1 MAYTSIIPVHRLD
14 NAIHYA
20 LDEKKC
26 SRVQNKESLEGELD
40 KALNKDQ
47 SEQDLFQSAIGCT
60 CDTAFEDMCQI
71 KKIWHKEGGVQG
83 FHLVQSFAAGEV
95 TPELAYQIGQ
105 EFAEQLLGGRFQAVI
120 STHLNTKCIHNHIVW
135 NSVSIVDGKK
145 YRSNARTYVTQVRR
159 ISDEL
164 CRKHHFSVIDTEKS
178 EKAACPY
185 AQWLAEQNGKPTWK
199 TPIRQDV
206 DTAVLVA
213 FTWNQFVREL
223 EKKGYSFCL
232 QGKYFTLK
240 PPGRD
245 RPVRFKTL
253 GEHYTPEA
261 IQKRILEPKPFLPA
275 GKKSRR
281 RKLRTGGKPMRK
293 LTGLRALYFSYLYK
307 MGALPRK
314 PFRSS
319 FAVREDIRRL
329 DKRIAQMQFLSKHR
343 IDNREQLAALEKEA
357 EAQISALLR
366 KRRMLYRENSDPPD
380 IVVLNERLRVLRNT
394 AKLCREIAEQSAE
407 MKKRMQAMPPI
418 NQQQKDNLVQERE
431 R

>member
-1 MAYTSIIPVHRLD
+1 MHRLD
-14 NAIHYA
+14 NSVRYVLNEKKASRSQNADSLREAVDYA
-20 LDEKKC
+20 LN
-26 SRVQNKESLEGELD
+26 RD
-40 KALNKDQ
+40 KT
-47 SEQDLFQSAIGCT
+47 EQDVFQSAISCT

-83 FHLVQSFAAGEV
+83 FHLVQSFAPGES
-95 TPELAYQIGQ
+95 TPEQAHQIGM
-105 EFAEQLLGGRFQAVI
+105 ELAENLLGGRFQAVI
-120 STHLNTKCIHNHIVW
+120 ATHLNTGHLHNHIVW
-135 NSVSIVDGKK
+135 NSVSMVDGKK
-145 YRSNARTYVTQVRR
+145 YRSNAKTYITQVRR

-164 CRKHHFSVIDTEKS
+164 CRKYGLSVIQTQNS
-178 EKAACPY
+178 EKVARPY
-185 AQWLAEQNGKPTWK
+185 VQWLAEQNGKPTWK

-206 DTAVLVA
+206 DAAVLAA

-223 EKKGYSFCL
+223 EKKGYTLCL

-261 IQKRILEPKPFLPA
+261 IRRRILEPKPFLPA

-281 RKLRTGGKPMRK
+281 RKLRTGGKPLRK

-314 PFRSS
+314 PSRSS

-366 KRRMLYRENSDPPD
+366 KRRMLYRQKSNPPD
-380 IVVLNERLRVLRNT
+380 VAVLNEKLHDLRKT
-394 AKLCREIAEQSAE
+394 TKFCREIAEQLAE
-407 MKKRMQAMPPI
+407 MENRMKAVQPVH
-418 NQQQKDNLVQERE
+418 QQEKENLEKEKER
-431 R
+431 

>member
-1 MAYTSIIPVHRLD
+1 MD
-14 NAIHYA
+14 YA
-20 LDEKKC
+20 LN
-26 SRVQNKESLEGELD
+26 RD
-40 KALNKDQ
+40 KI
-47 SEQDLFQSAIGCT
+47 EQDVFQSAISCT

-135 NSVSIVDGKK
+135 NSVSMVDGKK
-145 YRSNARTYVTQVRR
+145 YRSNAKTYITQVRR

-164 CRKHHFSVIDTEKS
+164 CRKYHLSVIDTQNS
-178 EKAACPY
+178 EKAARPY
-185 AQWLAEQNGKPTWK
+185 VQWLAEQNGKPTWK

-223 EKKGYSFCL
+223 EKKGYALCL

-253 GEHYTPEA
+253 GENYTPEA
-261 IQKRILEPKPFLPA
+261 IRRRILEPKPFLLA

-281 RKLRTGGKPMRK
+281 RKLRTGGKSLRK

-307 MGALPRK
+307 MGALPKK
-314 PFRSS
+314 PARSG

-329 DKRIAQMQFLSKHR
+329 DKRIKQMKFLSEHR
-343 IDNREQLAALEKEA
+343 IDSREQLAALEKEA

-366 KRRMLYRENSDPPD
+366 KRRMLYQQKSNPPD
-380 IVVLNERLRVLRNT
+380 LAVFNERLRLLRNT
-394 AKLCREIAEQSAE
+394 AKLCREIAKQSAE
-407 MKKRMQAMPPI
+407 MEKRMRAVLPVH
-418 NQQQKDNLVQERE
+418 QQEKDNLEKEKER
-431 R
+431 

>member
-1 MAYTSIIPVHRLD
+1 MHRLD
-14 NAIHYA
+14 DSVRYVLDQKKSSRAGSLREAVGYA
-20 LDEKKC
+20 LN
-26 SRVQNKESLEGELD
+26 RD
-40 KALNKDQ
+40 KT
-47 SEQDLFQSAIGCT
+47 EQDLFESAIGCT
-60 CDTAFEDMCQI
+60 LETAFADMCRVKQM
-71 KKIWHKEGGVQG
+71 WHKEGGVQG

-206 DTAVLVA
+206 DAAVLVS
-213 FTWNQFVREL
+213 FTWNQFVREM
-223 EKKGYSFCL
+223 EQKGYAL
-232 QGKYFTLK
+232 RPQGKYFTLK
-240 PPGRD
+240 PPGRE

-253 GEHYTPEA
+253 GESCTPEA
-261 IQKRILEPKPFLPA
+261 IRRRILEPKPFLPA
-275 GKKSRR
+275 GKNIRR
-281 RKLRTGGKPMRK
+281 GKLRKGKRPLRR
-293 LTGLRALYFSYLYK
+293 LTGLQALYFSYLYK

-329 DKRIAQMQFLSKHR
+329 DKRIAQMQFLFKHR
-343 IDNREQLAALEKEA
+343 IDNREQLAALEQEA

-366 KRRMLYRENSDPPD
+366 ERRMLYQQKSNPPD
-380 IVVLNERLRVLRNT
+380 LAVLNEKLYDLRKT
-394 AKLCREIAEQSAE
+394 AKFCREIAEQSAE
-407 MKKRMQAMPPI
+407 MEKRMKAVLPGH
-418 NQQQKDNLVQERE
+418 QQEKDNLEKEKER
-431 R
+431 

>member
-1 MAYTSIIPVHRLD
+1 MT
-14 NAIHYA
+14 
-20 LDEKKC
+20 
-26 SRVQNKESLEGELD
+26 
-40 KALNKDQ
+40 
-47 SEQDLFQSAIGCT
+47 
-60 CDTAFEDMCQI
+60 
-71 KKIWHKEGGVQG
+71 
-83 FHLVQSFAAGEV
+83 
-95 TPELAYQIGQ
+95 
-105 EFAEQLLGGRFQAVI
+105 
-120 STHLNTKCIHNHIVW
+120 
-135 NSVSIVDGKK
+135 DGKK

-164 CRKHHFSVIDTEKS
+164 CRKHHLSVIDTEKS
-178 EKAACPY
+178 EKAARPY
-185 AQWLAEQNGKPTWK
+185 AQWLAERDGRPTWK
-199 TPIRQDV
+199 TAIRQDV
-206 DTAVLVA
+206 DAAVLVS
-213 FTWNQFVREL
+213 FTWNQFVREM
-223 EKKGYSFCL
+223 EQQGYTFRFDR
-232 QGKYFTLK
+232 KYMTLK
-240 PPGRD
+240 PPGRE

-253 GEHYTPEA
+253 GESCTPEA
-261 IQKRILEPKPFLPA
+261 IRRRILEPKPFLPA
-275 GKKSRR
+275 GKNIRR
-281 RKLRTGGKPMRK
+281 GKLRKGKRPLRR
-293 LTGLRALYFSYLYK
+293 LTGLQALYFSYLYK

-407 MKKRMQAMPPI
+407 MEKRMQALPPVH
-418 NQQQKDNLVQERE
+418 QQQKDNLVQERE

>member
-1 MAYTSIIPVHRLD
+1 ML
-14 NAIHYA
+14 N
-20 LDEKKC
+20 EKKT
-26 SRVQNKESLEGELD
+26 SRSQNADSLREAVD
-40 KALNKDQ
+40 YALNKEKT
-47 SEQDLFQSAIGCT
+47 EQDLFCSSIGCT
-60 CDTAFEDMCQI
+60 LETAFADMCRVKQM
-71 KKIWHKEGGVQG
+71 WHKEGGVQG
-83 FHLVQSFAAGEV
+83 FHLVQSFAAGEGS
-95 TPELAYQIGQ
+95 PELVHQIGM
-105 EFAEQLLGGRFQAVI
+105 ELAEQLLGGRFQAVVA
-120 STHLNTKCIHNHIVW
+120 THLNTGHLHNHIVW
-135 NSVSIVDGKK
+135 NSVSMTDGKK

-164 CRKHHFSVIDTEKS
+164 CRKHHLSVIDTEKS
-178 EKAACPY
+178 EKAARPY
-185 AQWLAEQNGKPTWK
+185 AQWLAERDGRPTWK
-199 TPIRQDV
+199 TAIRQDV
-206 DTAVLVA
+206 DAAVLAA

-223 EKKGYSFCL
+223 EKKGYALCL

-261 IQKRILEPKPFLPA
+261 IRRRILEPKPFLPA

-293 LTGLRALYFSYLYK
+293 LTGLRALYVSYLCK

-314 PFRSS
+314 PSHSS

-329 DKRIAQMQFLSKHR
+329 DKRIAQMQFLFKHR
-343 IDNREQLAALEKEA
+343 IDNREQLAALEKET
-357 EAQISALLR
+357 EIEISELLR
-366 KRRMLYRENSDPPD
+366 KRRMSYRENADPPD

-394 AKLCREIAEQSAE
+394 AKFCRDIAEQSAE
-407 MKKRMQAMPPI
+407 MEKRMQALPPVH
-418 NQQQKDNLVQERE
+418 QQQKDNLVQERE

>member
-1 MAYTSIIPVHRLD
+1 MD
-14 NAIHYA
+14 YA
-20 LDEKKC
+20 LN
-26 SRVQNKESLEGELD
+26 RD
-40 KALNKDQ
+40 KT
-47 SEQDLFQSAIGCT
+47 EQDVFQSAISCT

-83 FHLVQSFAAGEV
+83 FHLVQSFAAREV

-145 YRSNARTYVTQVRR
+145 YRSNAKSYITQVRR

-164 CRKHHFSVIDTEKS
+164 CRKYYLSVIDTQKS
-178 EKAACPY
+178 EKAARPY
-185 AQWLAEQNGKPTWK
+185 VQWLAEQNGKPTWK

-206 DTAVLVA
+206 DAAVLAA

-223 EKKGYSFCL
+223 EKKGYALCL

-253 GEHYTPEA
+253 GEYYTPEA

-281 RKLRTGGKPMRK
+281 RKLRTGGKSLRK

-307 MGALPRK
+307 MGALPRR
-314 PFRSS
+314 PSRSS

-329 DKRIAQMQFLSKHR
+329 DKRIEQMKFLSEHR
-343 IDNREQLAALEKEA
+343 IDSREQLAALEKET
-357 EAQISALLR
+357 EIEISELLR
-366 KRRMLYRENSDPPD
+366 KRRMSYRENADPPD

-394 AKLCREIAEQSAE
+394 AKFCRDIAEQSAE
-407 MKKRMQAMPPI
+407 MEKRMQALPPVH
-418 NQQQKDNLVQERE
+418 QQQKDNLVQERE

>member
-1 MAYTSIIPVHRLD
+1 MGYTSIIPVHRLD
-14 NAIHYA
+14 DSVRYVLNEKKTSRSQNADSLREAVDYA
-20 LDEKKC
+20 LN
-26 SRVQNKESLEGELD
+26 RD
-40 KALNKDQ
+40 KT
-47 SEQDLFQSAIGCT
+47 EQDVFQSAISCT

-83 FHLVQSFAAGEV
+83 FHLVQSFAPGES
-95 TPELAYQIGQ
+95 TPEQAHQIGM
-105 EFAEQLLGGRFQAVI
+105 ELAENLLGGRFQAVI
-120 STHLNTKCIHNHIVW
+120 ATHLNTGHLHNHIVW
-135 NSVSIVDGKK
+135 NSVSMVDGKK
-145 YRSNARTYVTQVRR
+145 YRSNAKTYITQVRR

-164 CRKHHFSVIDTEKS
+164 CRKYGLSVIQTQNS
-178 EKAACPY
+178 EKVARPY
-185 AQWLAEQNGKPTWK
+185 VQWLAEQNGKPTWK

-206 DTAVLVA
+206 DAAVLAA

-223 EKKGYSFCL
+223 EKKGYTLCL
-232 QGKYFTLK
+232 HGKYFTLK

-253 GEHYTPEA
+253 GEHYTPDA
-261 IQKRILEPKPFLPA
+261 IQRRILEPKPFLPA

-281 RKLRTGGKPMRK
+281 RKLRTGGKSLRK

-314 PFRSS
+314 PSHSS

-357 EAQISALLR
+357 EANISALLQE
-366 KRRMLYRENSDPPD
+366 RRMLYQQKSNPPD
-380 IVVLNERLRVLRNT
+380 LAVLNGKLHDLRNT

-407 MKKRMQAMPPI
+407 MEKRMRAVQPGH
-418 NQQQKDNLVQERE
+418 QQEKDNLEKEKER
-431 R
+431 

>member
-1 MAYTSIIPVHRLD
+1 ML
-14 NAIHYA
+14 N
-20 LDEKKC
+20 EKKA
-26 SRVQNKESLEGELD
+26 SRSQNADSLQQAVD
-40 KALNKDQ
+40 YALNKEKT
-47 SEQDLFQSAIGCT
+47 EQDLFCSFIGCT
-60 CDTAFEDMCQI
+60 LETAFADMCRVKQM
-71 KKIWHKEGGVQG
+71 WHKEGGVQG
-83 FHLVQSFAAGEV
+83 FHLVQSFAAGEGS
-95 TPELAYQIGQ
+95 PELVHQIGM
-105 EFAEQLLGGRFQAVI
+105 ELAEQLLGGRFQAVVA
-120 STHLNTKCIHNHIVW
+120 THLNTGHLHNHIVW
-135 NSVSIVDGKK
+135 NSVSMTDGKK

-164 CRKHHFSVIDTEKS
+164 CRKHHLSVIDTEKS
-178 EKAACPY
+178 EKAARPY
-185 AQWLAEQNGKPTWK
+185 AQWLAERDGRPTWK

-206 DTAVLVA
+206 DAAVLAA

-223 EKKGYSFCL
+223 EKKGYALCL

-261 IQKRILEPKPFLPA
+261 IRRRILEPKPFLPA

-293 LTGLRALYFSYLYK
+293 LTGLRALYVSYLCK
-307 MGALPRK
+307 MGALPKK
-314 PFRSS
+314 PARSG

-329 DKRIAQMQFLSKHR
+329 DKRIEQMKFLSEHR
-343 IDNREQLAALEKEA
+343 IDSWEQLAALEKET
-357 EAQISALLR
+357 EIEISELLR
-366 KRRMLYRENSDPPD
+366 KRRMLYRENVGPPD
-380 IVVLNERLRVLRNT
+380 IAVLNERLRVLRNT

>member
-1 MAYTSIIPVHRLD
+1 MDY
-14 NAIHYA
+14 
-20 LDEKKC
+20 
-26 SRVQNKESLEGELD
+26 
-40 KALNKDQ
+40 ALNKEKT
-47 SEQDLFQSAIGCT
+47 EQDLFCSSIGCT
-60 CDTAFEDMCQI
+60 LETAFADMCRVKQM
-71 KKIWHKEGGVQG
+71 WHKEGGVQG
-83 FHLVQSFAAGEV
+83 FHLVQSFAAGEGS
-95 TPELAYQIGQ
+95 PELVHQIGM
-105 EFAEQLLGGRFQAVI
+105 ELAEQLLGGRFQAVVA
-120 STHLNTKCIHNHIVW
+120 THLNTGHLHNHIVW
-135 NSVSIVDGKK
+135 NSVSMVDGKK
-145 YRSNARTYVTQVRR
+145 YRSNAKTYITQVRR

-164 CRKHHFSVIDTEKS
+164 CRKYYLSVIDTQKS
-178 EKAACPY
+178 EKAARPY
-185 AQWLAEQNGKPTWK
+185 VQWLAEQNGKPTWK

-223 EKKGYSFCL
+223 EKKGYALCL

-293 LTGLRALYFSYLYK
+293 LTGLRALYVSYLCK

-314 PFRSS
+314 PSHSS

-329 DKRIAQMQFLSKHR
+329 DKRIAQMLFLSKHR

-366 KRRMLYRENSDPPD
+366 KRRMLYQQKSNPPD
-380 IVVLNERLRVLRNT
+380 LAVLNERLRLLRNT

-407 MKKRMQAMPPI
+407 MEKRMQALPPVR
-418 NQQQKDNLVQERE
+418 QQQKDNLVQERE

>member
-135 NSVSIVDGKK
+135 NSVSMVDGKK
-145 YRSNARTYVTQVRR
+145 YRSNAKTYITQVRR

-164 CRKHHFSVIDTEKS
+164 CRKYGLSVIQTQNS
-178 EKAACPY
+178 EKVARPY
-185 AQWLAEQNGKPTWK
+185 VQWLAEQNGKPTWK

-206 DTAVLVA
+206 DAAVLAA

-223 EKKGYSFCL
+223 EKKGYALCL

-261 IQKRILEPKPFLPA
+261 IRRRILEPKPFLPA

-293 LTGLRALYFSYLYK
+293 LTGLQALYFSYLYK
-307 MGALPRK
+307 MGALPRR

-329 DKRIAQMQFLSKHR
+329 DKRIAQMQFLFKHR

-366 KRRMLYRENSDPPD
+366 ERRMLYQQKSNPPD
-380 IVVLNERLRVLRNT
+380 LAVFNERLRLLRNT
-394 AKLCREIAEQSAE
+394 AKLCREIAKQSAE
-407 MKKRMQAMPPI
+407 MEKRMRAVLPVH
-418 NQQQKDNLVQERE
+418 QQEKDNLEKEKER
-431 R
+431 

>member
-1 MAYTSIIPVHRLD
+1 MHRLD
-14 NAIHYA
+14 DSVRYVLDQKKSSRAGSLREAVGYA
-20 LDEKKC
+20 LN
-26 SRVQNKESLEGELD
+26 RD
-40 KALNKDQ
+40 KT
-47 SEQDLFQSAIGCT
+47 EQDLFESAIGCT
-60 CDTAFEDMCQI
+60 LETAFADMRRV
-71 KKIWHKEGGVQG
+71 KKMWHKEDEVQG
-83 FHLVQSFAAGEV
+83 FHLVQSFAPGES
-95 TPELAYQIGQ
+95 TPEQAHQIGL
-105 EFAEQLLGGRFQAVI
+105 ELAENLLDGRFQAVI
-120 STHLNTKCIHNHIVW
+120 ATHLNTGHLHNHIVW
-135 NSVSIVDGKK
+135 NSVSMVDGKK
-145 YRSNARTYVTQVRR
+145 YRSNAKTYITQVRR

-164 CRKHHFSVIDTEKS
+164 CRKYYLSVIDTQKS
-178 EKAACPY
+178 EKVARPY
-185 AQWLAEQNGKPTWK
+185 VQWLAEQNGKPTWK

-223 EKKGYSFCL
+223 EKKGYALCL

-261 IQKRILEPKPFLPA
+261 IRRRILEPKPFLPA

-293 LTGLRALYFSYLYK
+293 LTGLRALYVSYLCK
-307 MGALPRK
+307 MGALPRR
-314 PFRSS
+314 PSRSS

-329 DKRIAQMQFLSKHR
+329 DKRIEQMKFLSEHR
-343 IDNREQLAALEKEA
+343 IDSREQLAALEKET
-357 EAQISALLR
+357 EIEISELLR
-366 KRRMLYRENSDPPD
+366 KRRMSYRENADPPD

-407 MKKRMQAMPPI
+407 MEKRMRAVLPVH
-418 NQQQKDNLVQERE
+418 QQEKDNLEKEKER
-431 R
+431 

>member
-1 MAYTSIIPVHRLD
+1 MDY
-14 NAIHYA
+14 
-20 LDEKKC
+20 
-26 SRVQNKESLEGELD
+26 
-40 KALNKDQ
+40 ALNKEKT
-47 SEQDLFQSAIGCT
+47 EQDLFCSSIGCT
-60 CDTAFEDMCQI
+60 LKTAFADMCRVKQM
-71 KKIWHKEGGVQG
+71 WHKEGGVQG
-83 FHLVQSFAAGEV
+83 FHLVQSFAAGEGS
-95 TPELAYQIGQ
+95 PELVHQIGM
-105 EFAEQLLGGRFQAVI
+105 ELAEQLLGGRFQAVVA
-120 STHLNTKCIHNHIVW
+120 THLNTGHLHNHIVW
-135 NSVSIVDGKK
+135 NSVSMTDGKK

-159 ISDEL
+159 ISDQL
-164 CRKHHFSVIDTEKS
+164 CRKHHLSVIDTEKS
-178 EKAACPY
+178 EKAARPY
-185 AQWLAEQNGKPTWK
+185 AQWLAERDGRPTWK
-199 TPIRQDV
+199 TAIRQDV
-206 DTAVLVA
+206 DAAVLVS

-253 GEHYTPEA
+253 GEYYTPEA

-281 RKLRTGGKPMRK
+281 RKLRTSGKSLRK
-293 LTGLRALYFSYLYK
+293 LTGLQALYLSYLYK

-329 DKRIAQMQFLSKHR
+329 DKRIAQMQFLFKHR

-366 KRRMLYRENSDPPD
+366 ERRMLYQQKSNPPD
-380 IVVLNERLRVLRNT
+380 LAVLNERLRLLRNT

-407 MKKRMQAMPPI
+407 MEKRMRAVLPVH
-418 NQQQKDNLVQERE
+418 QQEKDNLEKEKER
-431 R
+431 

>member
-1 MAYTSIIPVHRLD
+1 M
-14 NAIHYA
+14 
-20 LDEKKC
+20 
-26 SRVQNKESLEGELD
+26 
-40 KALNKDQ
+40 
-47 SEQDLFQSAIGCT
+47 
-60 CDTAFEDMCQI
+60 
-71 KKIWHKEGGVQG
+71 
-83 FHLVQSFAAGEV
+83 
-95 TPELAYQIGQ
+95 
-105 EFAEQLLGGRFQAVI
+105 
-120 STHLNTKCIHNHIVW
+120 
-135 NSVSIVDGKK
+135 
-145 YRSNARTYVTQVRR
+145 RR

-164 CRKHHFSVIDTEKS
+164 CRKYHLSVIDTQNS
-178 EKAACPY
+178 EKAARPY
-185 AQWLAEQNGKPTWK
+185 VQWLAEQNGKPTWK

-223 EKKGYSFCL
+223 EKKGYALCL

-261 IQKRILEPKPFLPA
+261 IRRRILEPKPFLPA

-314 PFRSS
+314 PSHSS

-329 DKRIAQMQFLSKHR
+329 DKRIAQMQFLFKHR
-343 IDNREQLAALEKEA
+343 IDNREQLAALEQEA

-366 KRRMLYRENSDPPD
+366 ERRMLYQQKSNPPD
-380 IVVLNERLRVLRNT
+380 LAVLNEKLYDLRKT
-394 AKLCREIAEQSAE
+394 AKFCREIAEQSAE
-407 MKKRMQAMPPI
+407 MEKRMRAVLPVH
-418 NQQQKDNLVQERE
+418 QQEKDNLEKEKER
-431 R
+431 

>member
-1 MAYTSIIPVHRLD
+1 MD
-14 NAIHYA
+14 YA
-20 LDEKKC
+20 LN
-26 SRVQNKESLEGELD
+26 RD
-40 KALNKDQ
+40 KT
-47 SEQDLFQSAIGCT
+47 EQDVFQSAISCT

-135 NSVSIVDGKK
+135 NSVSMVDGKK
-145 YRSNARTYVTQVRR
+145 YRSNAKTYITQVRR

-164 CRKHHFSVIDTEKS
+164 CRKYHLSVIDTQNS
-178 EKAACPY
+178 EKAARPY
-185 AQWLAEQNGKPTWK
+185 VQWLAEQNGKPTWK

-223 EKKGYSFCL
+223 EKKGYALCL

-253 GEHYTPEA
+253 GENYTPEA
-261 IQKRILEPKPFLPA
+261 IRRRILEPKPFLLA

-281 RKLRTGGKPMRK
+281 RKLRTGGKSLRK
-293 LTGLRALYFSYLYK
+293 LTGLQALYLSYLYK

-329 DKRIAQMQFLSKHR
+329 DKRIEQMKFLSEHR
-343 IDNREQLAALEKEA
+343 IDSREQLAALEKET
-357 EAQISALLR
+357 EIEISELLR
-366 KRRMLYRENSDPPD
+366 KRRMLYRENVGPPD
-380 IVVLNERLRVLRNT
+380 IAVLNERLRVLRNT

>member
-1 MAYTSIIPVHRLD
+1 ML
-14 NAIHYA
+14 N
-20 LDEKKC
+20 EKKA
-26 SRVQNKESLEGELD
+26 SRSQNADSLQQAVD
-40 KALNKDQ
+40 YALNKEKT
-47 SEQDLFQSAIGCT
+47 EQDLFCSSIGCT
-60 CDTAFEDMCQI
+60 LETAFADMCRVKQM
-71 KKIWHKEGGVQG
+71 WHKEGGVQG
-83 FHLVQSFAAGEV
+83 FHLVQSFAAGEGS
-95 TPELAYQIGQ
+95 PELVHQIGM
-105 EFAEQLLGGRFQAVI
+105 ELAEQLLGGRFQAVVA
-120 STHLNTKCIHNHIVW
+120 THLNTGHLHNHIVW
-135 NSVSIVDGKK
+135 NSVSMTDGKK

-164 CRKHHFSVIDTEKS
+164 CRKHHLSVIDTEKS
-178 EKAACPY
+178 EKAARPY
-185 AQWLAEQNGKPTWK
+185 AQWLAERDGRPTWK
-199 TPIRQDV
+199 TAIRQDV
-206 DTAVLVA
+206 DAAVLVS
-213 FTWNQFVREL
+213 FTWNQFVREM
-223 EKKGYSFCL
+223 EQQGYTFRFDR
-232 QGKYFTLK
+232 KYMTLK
-240 PPGRD
+240 PPGRE

-253 GEHYTPEA
+253 GESCTPEA
-261 IQKRILEPKPFLPA
+261 IRRRILEPKPFLPA
-275 GKKSRR
+275 GKNIRR
-281 RKLRTGGKPMRK
+281 GKLRKGKRPLRR
-293 LTGLRALYFSYLYK
+293 LTGLQALYFSYLYK

-407 MKKRMQAMPPI
+407 MEKRMQALPPVH
-418 NQQQKDNLVQERE
+418 QQQKDNLVQERE

>member
-1 MAYTSIIPVHRLD
+1 ML
-14 NAIHYA
+14 N
-20 LDEKKC
+20 EKKA
-26 SRVQNKESLEGELD
+26 SRSQNADSLQQAVD
-40 KALNKDQ
+40 YALNKEKT
-47 SEQDLFQSAIGCT
+47 EQDLFCSSIGCT
-60 CDTAFEDMCQI
+60 LETAFADMCRVKQM
-71 KKIWHKEGGVQG
+71 WHKEGGVQG

-95 TPELAYQIGQ
+95 TPELACQIGQ
-105 EFAEQLLGGRFQAVI
+105 EFAEQLLGGRFQAVVA
-120 STHLNTKCIHNHIVW
+120 THLNTGHLHNHIVW
-135 NSVSIVDGKK
+135 NSVSMTDGKK

-164 CRKHHFSVIDTEKS
+164 CRKYHLSVIDTEKS
-178 EKAACPY
+178 EKAARPY
-185 AQWLAEQNGKPTWK
+185 AQWLAEQNGKLTWK

-281 RKLRTGGKPMRK
+281 RKLRTSGKPLRK
-293 LTGLRALYFSYLYK
+293 LTSLRALYFSYLYK
-307 MGALPRK
+307 MGALPRR
-314 PFRSS
+314 PSRSS
-319 FAVREDIRRL
+319 FAVQEDIRRL

-343 IDNREQLAALEKEA
+343 IDSREQLEALEKEA

-366 KRRMLYRENSDPPD
+366 KRRMLYQQKSNPPD
-380 IVVLNERLRVLRNT
+380 LAVLNEKLHDLRKT
-394 AKLCREIAEQSAE
+394 AKFCREIAKQSAE
-407 MKKRMQAMPPI
+407 MEKRMRAVLPVH
-418 NQQQKDNLVQERE
+418 QQEKDNLEKEKER
-431 R
+431 

>member
-135 NSVSIVDGKK
+135 NSVSMVDGKK
-145 YRSNARTYVTQVRR
+145 YRSNAKTYITQVRR

-164 CRKHHFSVIDTEKS
+164 CRKHHLSVIDTEKS
-178 EKAACPY
+178 EKAARPY
-185 AQWLAEQNGKPTWK
+185 AQWLAERDGRPTWK
-199 TPIRQDV
+199 TAIRQDV
-206 DTAVLVA
+206 DAAVLVA

-253 GEHYTPEA
+253 GEYYTPEA

-281 RKLRTGGKPMRK
+281 RKLRKGKRPLRR
-293 LTGLRALYFSYLYK
+293 LTGLQALYFSYLYK

-343 IDNREQLAALEKEA
+343 IDNREQLAALEKET
-357 EAQISALLR
+357 EIEISELLR
-366 KRRMLYRENSDPPD
+366 KRRMSYRENADPPD

-407 MKKRMQAMPPI
+407 MEKRMRAVLPVH
-418 NQQQKDNLVQERE
+418 QQEKDNLEKEKER
-431 R
+431 

>member
-135 NSVSIVDGKK
+135 NSVSMVDGKK
-145 YRSNARTYVTQVRR
+145 YRSNAKTYITQVRR

-164 CRKHHFSVIDTEKS
+164 CRKYYLSVIDTQKS
-178 EKAACPY
+178 EKVARPY
-185 AQWLAEQNGKPTWK
+185 VQWLAEQNGKPTWK

-206 DTAVLVA
+206 DAAVLAA

-223 EKKGYSFCL
+223 EKKGYALCL

-281 RKLRTGGKPMRK
+281 RKLRTGGKSLRK
-293 LTGLRALYFSYLYK
+293 LTGLQALYFSYLYK
-307 MGALPRK
+307 MGALPRR

-366 KRRMLYRENSDPPD
+366 ERRMLYQQKSNPPD
-380 IVVLNERLRVLRNT
+380 LAVFNERLRLLRNT
-394 AKLCREIAEQSAE
+394 AKLCREIAKQSAE
-407 MKKRMQAMPPI
+407 MEKRMRAVLPVH
-418 NQQQKDNLVQERE
+418 QQEKDNLEKEKER
-431 R
+431 